1 MQGRSQL
8 MYKLGIDVGGTN
20 TDAVLIDEN
29 LKVIA
34 SVKRHT
40 TPDAYD
46 GIVDAVRS
54 VLEASGVDRKEIGQ
68 AMLGT
73 TQCTNAIVERKRLA
87 PIGVLRIGAPATVG
101 IPPMVDWAEDLKAV
115 AVETAVIGGG
125 FEYDGKELA
134 PFDAAACGVW
144 LHGYAADRCSA
155 RKSRM
160 AMLPHDILED
170 LGTVLAEE
178 GL

>member
-1 MQGRSQL
+1 

-29 LKVIA
+29 FNVVA

-40 TPDAYD
+40 TPDAYE
-46 GIVDAVRS
+46 GILDAVRS
-54 VLEASGVDRKEIGQ
+54 VLEESGVDRREIGQ

-73 TQCTNAIVERKRLA
+73 TQCTNAIVERRHLA

-101 IPPMVDWAEDLKAV
+101 IPPMVDWAEDLRSIAV
-115 AVETAVIGGG
+115 DTAVIGGG

-134 PFDAAACGVW
+134 PFDEEAARAFFQGLKAKGVRSVAISCVFSTVRTTTS
-144 LHGYAADRCSA
+144 GRPPGCAAR
-155 RKSRM
+155 
-160 AMLPHDILED
+160 
-170 LGTVLAEE
+170 
-178 GL
+178 